1 MAASGY
7 IFLILFFMISLVNL
21 MSNYRKRGEVKK
33 GVKGKSGD
41 VLPDIATSFTI
52 LLAIFFPS
60 VTGMCSKVVNVLG
73 GNYIQKQSSGDV
85 LKKRCSEN
93 IQQIY
98 RRTPMPKFDFN
109 AEV

>member
-1 MAASGY
+1 
-7 IFLILFFMISLVNL
+7 

-60 VTGMCSKVVNVLG
+60 VTGMCSKVR
-73 GNYIQKQSSGDV
+73 SSYRRCSVKKGV
-85 LKKRCSEN
+85 LKN
-93 IQQIY
+93 FA
-98 RRTPMPKFDFN
+98 KFIGKHLCQSI
-109 AEV
+109 